1 MTAESVHHTVLLH
14 EAVAALISDA
24 EEKAGGR
31 SERSPIYVDGTFGR
45 GGHCRE
51 LLAALPISGRLIAFD
66 RDPEAIAVA
75 QQMQALDPRLEP
87 QHNAFGE
94 LEQVLTEKGLAGE
107 VDGILLDL
115 GVSSPQLDDAER
127 GFSFM
132 RDGPL
137 DMRMDTT
144 SGISAAEWINTA
156 SETEIADVLYQYGEE
171 RHSRRMARRVVA
183 ERMESPITRTGRLAE
198 MIKEANPSWERDKHP
213 ATRAFQGIRL
223 FINGELEQLELVLD
237 QALAVLRPGGRL
249 VVISFHSLEDRIAKR
264 FIAKHAKGD
273 DFPRGLPVVQSQL
286 NPLLRS
292 GGKAVKPS
300 KTEISANPRARS
312 AVMRVAIKL

>member
-1 MTAESVHHTVLLH
+1 MSTESLHHTVLLS
-14 EAVAALISDA
+14 EAVDALLAQSD
-24 EEKAGGR
+24 
-31 SERSPIYVDGTFGR
+31 ERDEPQIYIDGTFGR
-45 GGHCRE
+45 GGHSRAI
-51 LLAALPISGRLIAFD
+51 LKKLPANARLIAFD

-75 QQMQALDPRLEP
+75 NALQTEDERLEP
-87 QHNAFGE
+87 KHSAFGE
-94 LEQVLTEKGLAGE
+94 MSAVLGDMGLMGR

-144 SGISAAEWINTA
+144 QGISAAQWINSA
-156 SETEIADVLYQYGEE
+156 SETEIADVLYHYGEE

-183 ERMESPITRTGRLAE
+183 ERTISPILRTGVLAE

-223 FINGELEQLELVLD
+223 FINRELEQLELALD
-237 QALAVLRPGGRL
+237 QALEILRPGGL
-249 VVISFHSLEDRIAKR
+249 FVVISFHSLEDRIAKR
-264 FIAKHAKGD
+264 FIAKHARGD
-273 DFPRGLPVVQSQL
+273 DFPRGLPVAQSQL
-286 NPLLRS
+286 NP
-292 GGKAVKPS
+292 KVKPQS
-300 KTEISANPRARS
+300 KAIKPSRDEIDRNPRARS
-312 AVMRVAIKL
+312 AVMRVAAKL

>member
-1 MTAESVHHTVLLH
+1 MSTESLHHTVLLN
-14 EAVAALISDA
+14 EAVDALLAQSD
-24 EEKAGGR
+24 
-31 SERSPIYVDGTFGR
+31 ERDEPQIYIDGTFGR
-45 GGHCRE
+45 GGHSKAI
-51 LLAALPISGRLIAFD
+51 LKKLPTNARLIAFD

-75 QQMQALDPRLEP
+75 NALQAEDERLEP
-87 QHNAFGE
+87 KHSAFGE
-94 LEQVLTEKGLAGE
+94 MSAVLGDMGLMGR

-144 SGISAAEWINTA
+144 QGISAAQWINSA
-156 SETEIADVLYQYGEE
+156 SETEIADVLYHYGEE

-183 ERMESPITRTGRLAE
+183 ERAISPILRTSVLAE

-223 FINGELEQLELVLD
+223 FINRELEQLELALD
-237 QALAVLRPGGRL
+237 QALEILRPGGL
-249 VVISFHSLEDRIAKR
+249 FVVISFHSLEDRIAKR
-264 FIAKHAKGD
+264 FIAKHARGD
-273 DFPRGLPVVQSQL
+273 DFPRGLPVAQSQL
-286 NPLLRS
+286 NP
-292 GGKAVKPS
+292 KVKPQS
-300 KTEISANPRARS
+300 KAIKPSRDEIDRNPRARS
-312 AVMRVAIKL
+312 AVMRVAAKL

>member
-1 MTAESVHHTVLLH
+1 MSTESHHHTVLLN
-14 EAVAALISDA
+14 EAVDALLAQSD
-24 EEKAGGR
+24 
-31 SERSPIYVDGTFGR
+31 ERDEPQIYIDGTFGR
-45 GGHCRE
+45 GGHSKAI
-51 LLAALPISGRLIAFD
+51 LKKLPTNARLIAFD

-75 QQMQALDPRLEP
+75 NALQAEDERLEP
-87 QHNAFGE
+87 KHSAFGE
-94 LEQVLTEKGLAGE
+94 MSAVLGDMGLMGR

-144 SGISAAEWINTA
+144 QGISAAQWINSA
-156 SETEIADVLYQYGEE
+156 SETEIADVLYHYGEE

-183 ERMESPITRTGRLAE
+183 ERAISPILRTSVLAE

-223 FINGELEQLELVLD
+223 FINRELEQLELALD
-237 QALAVLRPGGRL
+237 QALEILRPGGL
-249 VVISFHSLEDRIAKR
+249 FVVISFHSLEDRIAKR
-264 FIAKHAKGD
+264 FIAKHARGD
-273 DFPRGLPVVQSQL
+273 DFPRGLPVAQSQL
-286 NPLLRS
+286 NP
-292 GGKAVKPS
+292 KVKPQS
-300 KTEISANPRARS
+300 KAIKPSRDEIDRNPRARS
-312 AVMRVAIKL
+312 AVMRVAAKL

>member
-1 MTAESVHHTVLLH
+1 MSTESLHHTVLLN
-14 EAVAALISDA
+14 EAVDALLAQSD
-24 EEKAGGR
+24 
-31 SERSPIYVDGTFGR
+31 ERDEPQIYIDGTFGR
-45 GGHCRE
+45 GGHSRAI
-51 LLAALPISGRLIAFD
+51 LKKLPANARLIAFD

-75 QQMQALDPRLEP
+75 NALQAEDERLEP
-87 QHNAFGE
+87 KHSAFGE
-94 LEQVLTEKGLAGE
+94 MSAVLGDMGLMGR

-144 SGISAAEWINTA
+144 QGISAAQWINSA
-156 SETEIADVLYQYGEE
+156 SETEIADVLYHYGEE

-183 ERMESPITRTGRLAE
+183 ERTISPILRTGVLAE

-223 FINGELEQLELVLD
+223 FINRELEQLELALD
-237 QALAVLRPGGRL
+237 QALEILRPGGL
-249 VVISFHSLEDRIAKR
+249 FVVISFHSLEDRIAKR
-264 FIAKHAKGD
+264 FIAKHARGD
-273 DFPRGLPVVQSQL
+273 DFPRGLPVAQSQL
-286 NPLLRS
+286 NP
-292 GGKAVKPS
+292 KVKPQS
-300 KTEISANPRARS
+300 KAIKPSRDEIDRNPRARS
-312 AVMRVAIKL
+312 AVMRVAAKL

>member
-1 MTAESVHHTVLLH
+1 MSTESLHHTVLLN
-14 EAVAALISDA
+14 EAVDALLAQSD
-24 EEKAGGR
+24 
-31 SERSPIYVDGTFGR
+31 ERDEPQIYIDGTFGR
-45 GGHCRE
+45 GGHSKAI
-51 LLAALPISGRLIAFD
+51 LKKLPANARLIAFD

-75 QQMQALDPRLEP
+75 NALQTEDERLEP
-87 QHNAFGE
+87 KHSAFGE
-94 LEQVLTEKGLAGE
+94 MSAVLGDMGLMGR

-144 SGISAAEWINTA
+144 QGISAAQWINSA
-156 SETEIADVLYQYGEE
+156 SETEIADVLYHYGEE

-183 ERMESPITRTGRLAE
+183 ERTISPILRTGVLAE

-223 FINGELEQLELVLD
+223 FINRELEQLELALD
-237 QALAVLRPGGRL
+237 QALEILRPGGL
-249 VVISFHSLEDRIAKR
+249 FVVISFHSLEDRIAKR
-264 FIAKHAKGD
+264 FIAKHARGD
-273 DFPRGLPVVQSQL
+273 DFPRGLPVAQSQL
-286 NPLLRS
+286 NP
-292 GGKAVKPS
+292 KVKPQS
-300 KTEISANPRARS
+300 KAIKPSRDEIDRNPRARS
-312 AVMRVAIKL
+312 AVMRVAAKL

>member
-1 MTAESVHHTVLLH
+1 MSTESLHHTVLLN
-14 EAVAALISDA
+14 EAVDALLAQSD
-24 EEKAGGR
+24 
-31 SERSPIYVDGTFGR
+31 ERDEPQIYIDGTFGR
-45 GGHCRE
+45 GGHSKAI
-51 LLAALPISGRLIAFD
+51 LKKLPANARLIAFD

-75 QQMQALDPRLEP
+75 NALQTEDERLEP
-87 QHNAFGE
+87 KHSAFGE
-94 LEQVLTEKGLAGE
+94 MSAVLGDMGLMGR

-144 SGISAAEWINTA
+144 QGISAAQWINSA
-156 SETEIADVLYQYGEE
+156 SETEIADVLYHYGEE

-183 ERMESPITRTGRLAE
+183 ERTISPILRTGVLAE

-223 FINGELEQLELVLD
+223 FINRELEQLELVLD
-237 QALAVLRPGGRL
+237 QALEILRPGGL
-249 VVISFHSLEDRIAKR
+249 FVVISFHSLEDRIAKR
-264 FIAKHAKGD
+264 FIAKHARGD
-273 DFPRGLPVVQSQL
+273 DFPRGLPVAQSQL
-286 NPLLRS
+286 NP
-292 GGKAVKPS
+292 KVKPQS
-300 KTEISANPRARS
+300 KAIKPSRDEIDRNPRARS
-312 AVMRVAIKL
+312 AVMRVAAKL

>member
-1 MTAESVHHTVLLH
+1 MSTESLHHTVLLN
-14 EAVAALISDA
+14 EAVDALLAQSD
-24 EEKAGGR
+24 
-31 SERSPIYVDGTFGR
+31 ERDEPQIYIDGTFGR
-45 GGHCRE
+45 GGHSIAI
-51 LLAALPISGRLIAFD
+51 LKKLPTNARLIAFD

-75 QQMQALDPRLEP
+75 NTLHTEDERLEP
-87 QHNAFGE
+87 KHSAFGE
-94 LEQVLTEKGLAGE
+94 MSAVLGDMGLMGR

-144 SGISAAEWINTA
+144 QGISAAQWINSA
-156 SETEIADVLYQYGEE
+156 SETEIADVLYHYGEE

-183 ERMESPITRTGRLAE
+183 ERAISPILRTGVLAE

-223 FINGELEQLELVLD
+223 FINRELEQLELALD
-237 QALAVLRPGGRL
+237 QALEILRPGGL
-249 VVISFHSLEDRIAKR
+249 FVVISFHSLEDRIAKR
-264 FIAKHAKGD
+264 FIAKHARGD
-273 DFPRGLPVVQSQL
+273 DFPRGLPVAQSQL
-286 NPLLRS
+286 NP
-292 GGKAVKPS
+292 KVKPQS
-300 KTEISANPRARS
+300 KAIKPSRDEIDRNPRARS
-312 AVMRVAIKL
+312 AVMRVAAKL